1 MWKIL
6 KRETP
11 TRVDEIN
18 IALQNCI
25 DTIENTK
32 NLLQDK
38 SIKYMNLDKHKE
50 AIELIHV
57 MDKLVEIKSH
67 IESFKCG
74 DASTPTIEIETPL
87 ITTVMPVEEIEPDE
101 EEIDDDE
108 KYLVDPTI

>member
-1 MWKIL
+1 MDKVWEIL

-25 DTIENTK
+25 DTIESTK

-67 IESFKCG
+67 I
-74 DASTPTIEIETPL
+74 
-87 ITTVMPVEEIEPDE
+87 
-101 EEIDDDE
+101 
-108 KYLVDPTI
+108 